1 MQDLADVGG
10 QLAAGS
16 GRISAPGD
24 RRRLCGR
31 PPCMI
36 VAGVTADPVWQL
48 LIATLEQMQSAPPWG
63 QQFVAQDQELAA
75 ALGARP
81 GWLEEH
87 LLAGGIDELAAR
99 DARDPGNRSLLGY
112 FMNLCPPGDPLMAQ
126 HPDVFRGLPATFAAM
141 DPVLMMS
148 VYVAAR
154 QRGSRL
160 GPVPRQ
166 NCVRLGAHFLSRAGI
181 AVLDRLAL
189 PTEHRDVLRALTS
202 KQPLPDV
209 LPAELASWSP
219 RQIADALAE
228 YAGTS
233 IGELE
238 ARLHPGASSAS
249 GFLAPGESLGAVIHR
264 DAVALARI
272 GVSRHAIADRIDA
285 VLDGNGA
292 PLTHTVSVYAGYQ
305 ADPFHSTVTSGLHGG
320 RPRGARDFV
329 IANPARGAAAVMRG
343 GDLISVLI
351 RRCGFFEG
359 AVPHRVEP
367 THAAWVLGLAG

>member
-1 MQDLADVGG
+1 
-10 QLAAGS
+10 
-16 GRISAPGD
+16 
-24 RRRLCGR
+24 
-31 PPCMI
+31 
-36 VAGVTADPVWQL
+36 VTADPAWQH
-48 LIATLEQMQSAPPWG
+48 LIATLEQMQEAAGG
-63 QQFVAQDQELAA
+63 QQFAAQDHELAA

-81 GWLEEH
+81 GCLEEH

-126 HPDVFRGLPATFAAM
+126 HPDIFRGLPATFAAM
-141 DPVLMMS
+141 DPVRMMS

-154 QRGSRL
+154 QRGARL

-166 NCVRLGAHFLSRAGI
+166 NCVRLGAYFLSRAGI
-181 AVLDRLAL
+181 AMLDRLAL
-189 PTEHRDVLRALTS
+189 PAEHRDVLRALTS

-219 RQIADALAE
+219 RQIADALAD

-238 ARLHPGASSAS
+238 AQLHPGASSAS

-292 PLTHTVSVYAGYQ
+292 PFTRTLSVYAGYQ
-305 ADPFHSTVTSGLHGG
+305 ADPFHSTVTCGLHH

-329 IANPARGAAAVMRG
+329 IANPARGGAAAIRG

-351 RRCGFFEG
+351 RRYGFFEG

-367 THAAWVLGLAG
+367 THAAWVLGLTG